1 MNSEIDLEIG
11 NKCKPLNEI
20 ATFLDETVSKVA
32 LSFMLL
38 QSVRTSTTNNRT
50 M

>member
-1 MNSEIDLEIG
+1 MRTKFCQKVIMNNEIEFGIG
-11 NKCKPLNEI
+11 NKCKTLNEI

-38 QSVRTSTTNNRT
+38 
-50 M
+50 